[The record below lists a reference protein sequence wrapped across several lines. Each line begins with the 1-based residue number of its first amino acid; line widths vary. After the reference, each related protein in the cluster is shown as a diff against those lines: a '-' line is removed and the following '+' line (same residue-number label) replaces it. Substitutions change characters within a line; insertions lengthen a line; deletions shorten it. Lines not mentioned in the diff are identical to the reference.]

1 MKVKDELES
10 ILQNQSVNSQW
21 IEHFKVY
28 QNIDTLDRRMVVTL
42 IERIL
47 VYEDYRLQIE
57 FRYQADYEHALA
69 MIQASGV
76 KEAV

>member
-1 MKVKDELES
+1 
-10 ILQNQSVNSQW
+10 
-21 IEHFKVY
+21 
-28 QNIDTLDRRMVVTL
+28 MVVTL

-57 FRYQADYEHALA
+57 FRYQADYERALA

-76 KEAV
+76 KEVV